1 MWFSSGVGDQF
12 GHGTHVA
19 GTAAASGDNAE
30 GIAGIAMNARLLNV
44 KMADDDGKSTTVSM
58 SSGIYWAVDHGA
70 NVINISSAGERDC
83 SGTWIENWT
92 DTGVAAL
99 RRAIDYAWQHNV
111 VIVASAGNNGNTNKL
126 YPAACPH
133 VLAVGAVDQNDLR
146 PSFSNFGTWVQVS
159 APGTNILST
168 AVPGAPACFNSPIGV
183 YARCQGT

>member
-1 MWFSSGVGDQF
+1 M
-12 GHGTHVA
+12 
-19 GTAAASGDNAE
+19 
-30 GIAGIAMNARLLNV
+30 
-44 KMADDDGKSTTVSM
+44 K
-58 SSGIYWAVDHGA
+58 AVDHGA
-70 NVINISSAGERDC
+70 IVINISSGGDRDC

-111 VIVASAGNNGNTNKL
+111 VVVASAGNAGNTNKL

-146 PSFSNFGTWVQVS
+146 PSWSTFGTWVQVT

-168 AVPGAPACFNSPIGV
+168 AVSGAPACFNSPIGM
-183 YARCQGT
+183 YARKPSSTASPVARMPS